1 MKKVLIKIRGIQGL
15 GDEKDVIEFT
25 TEGTLRKADGD
36 YILSYLDEAVIDNQ
50 KIKTRVIASADKSVT
65 LERTGAVKSKL
76 FIEKG
81 VRNNCFYSV
90 PEGSLTLGIYGKEI
104 ENSLSEDGGKIKMVY
119 TLDTDLRLISEN
131 SVEISVQG
139 R

>member
-1 MKKVLIKIRGIQGL
+1 MKKVMIKIRGTQGL
-15 GDEKDVIEFT
+15 GKKKDIIEFT
-25 TEGTLRKADGD
+25 TEGTLRKVDGD
-36 YILSYLDEAVIDNQ
+36 FVLSYLDGAVIQNAEV
-50 KIKTRVIASADKSVT
+50 KTRVIASGNKSVT
-65 LERTGAVKSKL
+65 LERSGEVKSKL

-81 VRNNCFYSV
+81 VRNSCFYSV

-119 TLDTDLRLISEN
+119 TLDADLRLISEN
-131 SVEISVQG
+131 SVEINVEG

>member
-1 MKKVLIKIRGIQGL
+1 MKKVMIKIRGIQGL